1 MFLAPSIN
9 LKFFG
14 KFQTERSVTKKFL
27 IKRVYFVVLGKF
39 ISQMVIPVVSSF
51 DEP

>member
-14 KFQTERSVTKKFL
+14 KFQTDLTIKFL
-27 IKRVYFVVLGKF
+27 IKRVYFVVLGTI
-39 ISQMVIPVVSSF
+39 ISQMVIPFVSSF

>member
-14 KFQTERSVTKKFL
+14 KFQTELSVTIKFL
-27 IKRVYFVVLGKF
+27 IKRVYFVVLGTI
-39 ISQMVIPVVSSF
+39 ISQMVIPFVSSF